1 MMLQTVMF
9 QTLTSLNSW
18 YMFFQRQAFIV
29 DSESAKLA
37 CKSHAVSAE
46 NFLCLLLYN
55 TWFGYWQFLSWTAIT
70 ISKYIILKLLK
81 VLVK

>member
-18 YMFFQRQAFIV
+18 YMLFQWQASIA
-29 DSESAKLA
+29 DRESAKLA

-46 NFLCLLLYN
+46 NFICLLLYD
-55 TWFGYWQFLSWTAIT
+55 TWFGYW
-70 ISKYIILKLLK
+70 
-81 VLVK
+81 